1 MCRFLARVPPLVTR
15 RARRRARLPPAAQAW
30 NSDMDDMLCWS
41 GNGTLCIRTG
51 DFPPSEQKM
60 QGFVVGF
67 RGSKIFCL
75 HFISMQSID
84 VPQSAS
90 VYRYLEKRQIDKAYE
105 VACLGVTDADWRHL
119 AMIALE
125 SLETEPARKAF
136 GRLRDV
142 RFMELISRI
151 EAARKKGEPDQFL
164 KGEALAYAGKF
175 KARVGGLIP
184 TALRPFFCAPPSLSL
199 ASSRPRRCSSSCAP
213 NPPPARPRRRR
224 RRCLGRAAARTS
236 PDRKSVV

>member
-1 MCRFLARVPPLVTR
+1 
-15 RARRRARLPPAAQAW
+15 
-30 NSDMDDMLCWS
+30 MDDMLCWS

-90 VYRYLEKRQIDKAYE
+90 VYRYLEKRQTDKAYE

-119 AMIALE
+119 AMTALE
-125 SLETEPARKAF
+125 SLDTEPARKAF

-142 RFMELISRI
+142 RFMDLISRV
-151 EAARKKGEPDQFL
+151 EAARKKGEPDQML

-175 KARVGGLIP
+175 KE
-184 TALRPFFCAPPSLSL
+184 
-199 ASSRPRRCSSSCAP
+199 
-213 NPPPARPRRRR
+213 
-224 RRCLGRAAARTS
+224 AAAVFGACGR
-236 PDRKSVV
+236 PDLALEMFTDLRRFSDAKQWAEKASLMGGARRGSRLVSDGPAGPAVLSSLG

>member
-1 MCRFLARVPPLVTR
+1 MRP
-15 RARRRARLPPAAQAW
+15 
-30 NSDMDDMLCWS
+30 
-41 GNGTLCIRTG
+41 GTLCIRTG

-90 VYRYLEKRQIDKAYE
+90 VYRYLEKRQIEKAYE

-119 AMIALE
+119 AMTALE
-125 SLETEPARKAF
+125 NLETEPARKAF

-142 RFMELISRI
+142 RC
-151 EAARKKGEPDQFL
+151 ATQ
-164 KGEALAYAGKF
+164 
-175 KARVGGLIP
+175 
-184 TALRPFFCAPPSLSL
+184 RPG
-199 ASSRPRRCSSSCAP
+199 
-213 NPPPARPRRRR
+213 RRRPQILLR
-224 RRCLGRAAARTS
+224 RRSFPSAITSNPNLHPKTPRAS
-236 PDRKSVV
+236 IH